1 MSLLRALWVGLLLLN
16 TWKDLRHREIYPG
29 FTLGAGILAGI
40 LRIREGASLW
50 ELGAGLL
57 PGVFFL
63 GAAWISRGQ
72 VGAGDGLMLCAGG
85 FCLGLVEILMA
96 VSLGLLLGI
105 LAGAVRRIRGK
116 EKEFPFLPCLLAGWV
131 IERIWWN

>member
-1 MSLLRALWVGLLLLN
+1 MQRAEAQRAPGGDGWGPGASLLQPLRRSGGGVSLLRALWVGLLLLN

-29 FTLGAGILAGI
+29 LTLGAGFLAGI

-72 VGAGDGLMLCAGG
+72 
-85 FCLGLVEILMA
+85 LVSA
-96 VSLGLLLGI
+96 
-105 LAGAVRRIRGK
+105 
-116 EKEFPFLPCLLAGWV
+116 PT
-131 IERIWWN
+131 